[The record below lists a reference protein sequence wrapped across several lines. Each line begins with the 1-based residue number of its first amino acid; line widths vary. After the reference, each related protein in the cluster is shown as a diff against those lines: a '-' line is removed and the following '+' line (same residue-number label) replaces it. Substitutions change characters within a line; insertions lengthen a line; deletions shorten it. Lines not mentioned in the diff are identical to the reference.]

1 MPAAGDARGRSPMPA
16 PPGSHQLPLWM
27 RRSMREASMRAL
39 RSDSVDGPVGRAEP
53 PQPLREVSMSMPMF
67 EEKPALTAWLRQ
79 AWANV
84 SSSLNWFQSIHAE
97 GRVVE
102 STVMYGSCNAD
113 VLAVLVMKPCTFA
126 SVEPEAF
133 AAVTI
138 MFTAG
143 AKLVSQP
150 SQPW

>member
-1 MPAAGDARGRSPMPA
+1 
-16 PPGSHQLPLWM
+16 M

-39 RSDSVDGPVGRAEP
+39 RSASVDGPVGRAAP
-53 PQPLREVSMSMPMF
+53 PQPLREVSMSMPML
-67 EEKPALTAWLRQ
+67 EENPALTAWLRH
-79 AWANV
+79 ACAKL
-84 SSSLNWFQSIHAE
+84 SSSLNWFQSIQVD

-113 VLAVLVMKPCTFA
+113 VLAVLVIKPCTLA
-126 SVEPEAF
+126 GVEPDDV
-133 AAVTI
+133 AAVIIICTD
-138 MFTAG
+138 G